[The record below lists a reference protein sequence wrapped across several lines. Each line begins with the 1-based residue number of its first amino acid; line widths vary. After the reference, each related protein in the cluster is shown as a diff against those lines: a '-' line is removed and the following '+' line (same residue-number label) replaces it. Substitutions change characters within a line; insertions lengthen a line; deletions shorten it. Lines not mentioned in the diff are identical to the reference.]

1 MGPRILVLSTA
12 AGAGHV
18 RAAEAVELAV
28 RLAAPQAH
36 VHRVDLMTLTNRL
49 FRYVYAGSYIDMV
62 NKAPNL
68 YGFFYDLLDRRRP
81 GQSGLGDA
89 VRRWGQ
95 RANLSRFFR
104 LVLDQPWD
112 LIINTHFLPAELI
125 AALRRAGRLA
135 TPHVT
140 VTTDLEIH
148 RLWYHQPCERY
159 FTATEEASQTLRW
172 LGVPG
177 ADVVRT
183 GIPIHPVFSEPKDRA
198 AMAVKH
204 GLDAT
209 RPIVL
214 QLAGGHGVGP
224 VEELFRELLTVELP
238 LQVVMIAGRNEALR
252 KRLQTQPLPPRHRV
266 QVLGFTTEID
276 ELMAAAD
283 LVVSKPGGMTTS
295 ETLARGAVMVVV
307 NAIPGQEIRNSDYLL
322 ENGAAIKVNTPATL
336 AYKVTALLSDAE
348 RLERLRANVR
358 RIARPRAAFDVA
370 RGALAVLGLPSAV

>member
-12 AGAGHV
+12 AGAGHI

-28 RLAAPQAH
+28 RQAAPTACVQRA
-36 VHRVDLMTLTNRL
+36 DLMSLTNRL
-49 FRYVYAGSYIDMV
+49 FRYAYAGSYIDMV

-68 YGFFYDLLDRRRP
+68 YGYFYDLLDRQPPEKTSLSDRFRRRM
-81 GQSGLGDA
+81 QWANLGD
-89 VRRWGQ
+89 VQ
-95 RANLSRFFR
+95 K
-104 LVLDQPWD
+104 LVLGQHWD

-125 AALRRAGRLA
+125 AELRRAGKLT

-159 FTATEEASQTLRW
+159 FTATEEATLTLRG
-172 LGVPG
+172 LGVAA
-177 ADVVRT
+177 ADIVQT
-183 GIPIHPVFSEPKDRA
+183 GIPIHPVFSEPKERA
-198 AMAVKH
+198 VMAAKH
-204 GLDAT
+204 DLDAS

-224 VEELFRELLTVELP
+224 VEVLFRELLKVELP
-238 LQVVMIAGRNEALR
+238 LQVVLVAGRNEPLR
-252 KRLQTQPLPPRHRV
+252 KRLQSLPSHQYHRV
-266 QVLGFTTEID
+266 KILGFTQEID

-283 LVVSKPGGMTTS
+283 LVVSKPGGLTTS
-295 ETLARGAVMVVV
+295 ESLAREAVMVIV
-307 NAIPGQEIRNSDYLL
+307 NTIPGQESRNSDYLL
-322 ENGAAIKVNTPATL
+322 ENGAAIKVNNPATL
-336 AYKVTALLSDAE
+336 AAKVTALLNDRE

-370 RGALAVLGLPSAV
+370 RGALAVLGIESSV